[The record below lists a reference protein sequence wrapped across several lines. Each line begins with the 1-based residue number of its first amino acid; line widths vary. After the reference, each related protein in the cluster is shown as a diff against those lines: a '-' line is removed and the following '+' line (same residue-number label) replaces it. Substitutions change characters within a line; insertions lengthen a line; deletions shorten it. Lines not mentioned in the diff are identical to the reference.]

1 VPTPMPR
8 AGARRRGRG
17 DGSGEG
23 HIARTAAAAAAVGG
37 TSSSGLPQLRLF
49 YLAEHGA
56 ARLLSRPLRTTAT
69 LLLGLLGV
77 AAANLFLRH

>member
-1 VPTPMPR
+1 
-8 AGARRRGRG
+8 
-17 DGSGEG
+17 
-23 HIARTAAAAAAVGG
+23 VGG